1 MKKSALLLIVLL
13 MTFLTACGGVKN
25 AGDTNQKAD
34 NQSEENSNKEEKAA
48 EEAAPNVEIVKQT
61 SGAWMDSIDTVWV
74 HTSAVFEN
82 TGDMPVAIGETQMN
96 FKGQDESILGTATM
110 IYSIPEVVMPGETAY
125 ITESTIL
132 DGITDPAQ
140 FKETTFNYNFEETD
154 ETSNL
159 LEVSGVKGI
168 KGDEYTQYK
177 VTGIVKNTTEELQ
190 DDIRIAAGLYDAEG
204 NLLGV
209 FSGSVDIGINAGSEA
224 GFDLSYPDLPEG
236 IADKVATIDVKAY
249 GWTW

>member
-13 MTFLTACGGVKN
+13 MTFLAACGGTKN
-25 AGDTNQKAD
+25 AGDTNQNSD
-34 NQSEENSNKEEKAA
+34 NQTEANSSTEKET
-48 EEAAPNVEIVKQT
+48 APNVEIVNQA
-61 SGAWMDSIDTVWV
+61 SGAWMDSIGTAWV

-82 TGDMPVAIGETQMN
+82 TGDVPVAIGETQMN
-96 FKGQDESILGTATM
+96 FKGQDDSILGTATM
-110 IYSIPEVVMPGETAY
+110 IYSVPEVVMPGETAY

-140 FKETTFNYNFEETD
+140 FKETTFNYNFEETEED
-154 ETSNL
+154 ANL

-168 KGDEYTQYK
+168 KGDEYTPYK
-177 VTGIVKNTTEELQ
+177 VTGIVKNTTDELQ
-190 DDIRIAAGLYDAEG
+190 DDVRIAAGLYDAEG

-209 FSGSVDIGINAGSEA
+209 FNGSVDVGINSGSEA
-224 GFDLSYPDLPEG
+224 GFELSYPDLPEG
-236 IADKVATIDVKAY
+236 VADKVATIDVKAY